1 MNILIVKLS
10 AIGDVIHT
18 LPALNAL
25 RAAFPDARITWLV
38 EEAASALVIG
48 HPALDRVLVCR
59 RKRWIRDW
67 KRGSR
72 KAILAEI
79 AAFIRELRDTRYDVV
94 LDFQALLKG
103 AMWIALSRG
112 KRKIGF
118 DRGMAHMEHSYWF
131 LNERIPPISM
141 EVHALERNLHM
152 LEPLGIRE
160 TGVVYRLPIAARH
173 RRTIERL
180 LTADSGSEG
189 PLVCINPVAKW
200 ETKLWLADRFA
211 AAADQLVDGYRAH
224 IVFTGAGEDGPIIDD
239 VRRKMQANS
248 LDLSGKTDL
257 MALAALYEKADLVI
271 STDTGPMHLA
281 AAVGTPVVALF
292 GPTAPWRTGPYGA
305 QHRVIRLKMDCS
317 PCFKRICDRPSCMHE
332 IDAETVF
339 RAAAEILQASGFPRD
354 PDRHGEL
361 SRGGGG

>member
-59 RKRWIRDW
+59 RKSWLRNW

-72 KAILAEI
+72 KEILAEI
-79 AAFIRELRDTRYDVV
+79 GAFIRNLRDTRYDVV

-103 AMWIALSRG
+103 AIWIALARG

-141 EVHALERNLHM
+141 EVHALERNLQM

-160 TGVVYRLPIAARH
+160 TRAVYRLPIAAGH
-173 RRTIERL
+173 RQTARQL
-180 LTADSGSEG
+180 LMAASETEG

-200 ETKLWLADRFA
+200 ETKLWLAERFA
-211 AAADQLVDGYRAH
+211 AVADQLVGVYRAN
-224 IVFTGAGEDGPIIDD
+224 VAFTGASADGPIIDD
-239 VRRKMQANS
+239 IRRRMQAKS

-257 MALAALYEKADLVI
+257 MTLAALYEKADLVI

-281 AAVGTPVVALF
+281 AAVETPVVALF
-292 GPTAPWRTGPYGA
+292 GPTAPWRTGPYGGH
-305 QHRVIRLKMDCS
+305 HRVIRIKTACS
-317 PCFKRICDRPSCMHE
+317 PCFKRNCDRPSCMQQ
-332 IDAETVF
+332 IDSETVF
-339 RAAAEILQASGFPRD
+339 RAAGDILQASGFPRHT
-354 PDRHGEL
+354 DRHSGF
-361 SRGGGG
+361 SRGGWG

>member
-25 RAAFPDARITWLV
+25 RTAFPDARITWLV
-38 EEAASALVIG
+38 EEAASALVID

-59 RKRWIRDW
+59 RKSWIRDW
-67 KRGSR
+67 KWGSR
-72 KAILAEI
+72 KAILDEI
-79 AAFIRELRDTRYDVV
+79 AVFIRNLRDTQYDVV

-103 AMWIALSRG
+103 AIWIALSRG

-141 EVHALERNLHM
+141 EVHALERNLQM
-152 LEPLGIRE
+152 LEPLGILE
-160 TGVVYRLPIAARH
+160 TRAVYRLPIAAGH
-173 RRTIERL
+173 RQKVLRL
-180 LTADSGSEG
+180 LTASEHEG

-200 ETKLWLADRFA
+200 ETKLWPAERFA
-211 AAADQLVDGYRAH
+211 TVADQLVGMYRANV
-224 IVFTGAGEDGPIIDD
+224 VFTGAGEDGPIIDGI
-239 VRRKMQANS
+239 RRRMQATS

-257 MALAALYEKADLVI
+257 VTLAALYEKADLVI

-281 AAVGTPVVALF
+281 AAVETPVVALF
-292 GPTAPWRTGPYGA
+292 GPTAPWRTGPYGGR
-305 QHRVIRLKMDCS
+305 HRVIRIKTACS
-317 PCFKRICDRPSCMHE
+317 PCFKRNCDRPSCMHQ
-332 IDAETVF
+332 IDVETVF
-339 RAAAEILQASGFPRD
+339 RAAGNILQASGFPRD
-354 PDRHGEL
+354 TDRHSDF
-361 SRGGGG
+361 SRGGSG